1 MLINYHAFIYNI
13 WILEFMK
20 INNKIPWGL
29 ATGTLG
35 ITIVGAFNG
44 TALLGLVSITA
55 GALALVTALLAKQQ
69 IEKKKL
75 KPELA
80 LELK

>member
-1 MLINYHAFIYNI
+1 
-13 WILEFMK
+13 MK

-35 ITIVGAFNG
+35 ITIAGIFDGTMMLGIASIVG
-44 TALLGLVSITA
+44 
-55 GALALVTALLAKQQ
+55 GALALVMALLAKQR

-75 KPELA
+75 KPELM
-80 LELK
+80 LELR